1 MNAGVEMRNRVASY
15 AASFVAAFSL
25 FALAV
30 SAPAQA
36 AVKIQ
41 EVRSDGGISAWL
53 VEDYSVPIVTLRFAF
68 AGGESQDPPD
78 KDGLVNLMTGL
89 FDEGAGD
96 LDSDAFQIR
105 LDDAGAEMRFD
116 AGRDNVYGSMR
127 MLADQKDEALELM
140 RLAITAPRFDQ
151 APIDRI
157 RAQIVS
163 GIRSQERDPE
173 VEAGRRWL
181 AALYGTHPYSRP
193 DEGTEKTLKT
203 ISSDDLRALHKGL
216 FARDGLKV
224 AVVGAIDAETL
235 KRDLDKLFGGLPE
248 KSALRTVPDVTP
260 KLAQEITYE
269 YALPQTGLR
278 LAYPGVA
285 RNDPDFFPAV
295 LMNHILGGGSF
306 TSRLF
311 REVRE
316 KRGLTYGIDS
326 SLVNYEHANALV
338 IGTSTRA
345 GKGNETLDIIRD
357 VVKTMAEDGP
367 TEAELAAAKKYLIGA
382 YAINNLDSSGS
393 IAATLVE
400 LQIDGLGA
408 DYFERRADFINA
420 VTLEQAKSVARKL
433 LNTEPAVLTVGP
445 AEAGNS
451 EGN

>member
-1 MNAGVEMRNRVASY
+1 MRNRVASY
-15 AASFVAAFSL
+15 AAVFVAAFSL
-25 FALAV
+25 LALTV
-30 SAPAQA
+30 SIPAQA

-41 EVRSDGGISAWL
+41 EVRSEGGISAWL
-53 VEDYSVPIVTLRFAF
+53 VEDYSVPIITLRFAF
-68 AGGESQDPPD
+68 AGGESQDPVG
-78 KDGLVNLMTGL
+78 KEGLVNLMTGL

-96 LDSDAFQIR
+96 LDSDAFQTR
-105 LDDAGAEMRFD
+105 LDDAGAEIGFR
-116 AGRDNVYGSMR
+116 ASRDNIYGSMR

-140 RLAITAPRFDQ
+140 RLALVAPRFDQ

-157 RAQIVS
+157 RSQIVS

-181 AALYGTHPYSRP
+181 AALYGSHPYSRP
-193 DEGTEKTLKT
+193 DDGTETTLKT
-203 ISSDDLRALHKGL
+203 ITADDLRTLHQGL

-235 KRDLDKLFGGLPE
+235 KRELDKLFGELPE
-248 KSALRTVPDVTP
+248 KSAARIVPDVTP

-295 LMNHILGGGSF
+295 LMNHILGGGTF

-316 KRGLTYGIDS
+316 ERGLTYGIDS
-326 SLVNYEHANALV
+326 MLVNYEHANSLV
-338 IGTSTRA
+338 IVTSTRA
-345 GKGNETLDIIRD
+345 GKGGETLDIIRD
-357 VVKTMAEDGP
+357 VVKTMAEEGP

-382 YAINNLDSSGS
+382 YAINNLDSSNS
-393 IAATLVE
+393 IASTLVE

-408 DYFERRADFINA
+408 DYFERRADYINA
-420 VTLEQAKSVARKL
+420 VTFEQTKAVARKL
-433 LNTEPAVLTVGP
+433 LDTEPAVLAVGP
-445 AEAGNS
+445 AEAGNG

>member
-1 MNAGVEMRNRVASY
+1 MRNRVASY
-15 AASFVAAFSL
+15 AAVFVAAFSL
-25 FALAV
+25 LALTV
-30 SAPAQA
+30 SIPAQA

-41 EVRSDGGISAWL
+41 EVRSEGGISAWL
-53 VEDYSVPIVTLRFAF
+53 VEDYSVPIITLRFAF
-68 AGGESQDPPD
+68 AGGESQDPVG
-78 KDGLVNLMTGL
+78 KEGLVNLMTGL

-96 LDSDAFQIR
+96 LDSDAFQTR
-105 LDDAGAEMRFD
+105 LDDAGAEIGFR
-116 AGRDNVYGSMR
+116 ASRDNIYGSMR

-140 RLAITAPRFDQ
+140 RLALVAPRFDQ

-157 RAQIVS
+157 RSQIVS

-181 AALYGTHPYSRP
+181 AALYGSHPYSRP
-193 DEGTEKTLKT
+193 DDGTETTLKT
-203 ISSDDLRALHKGL
+203 ITADDLRTLHQGL

-224 AVVGAIDAETL
+224 AVVGAIDADTL
-235 KRDLDKLFGGLPE
+235 KRELDKLFGELPE
-248 KSALRTVPDVTP
+248 KSSARIVPDVTP

-295 LMNHILGGGSF
+295 LMNHILGGGTF

-316 KRGLTYGIDS
+316 ERGLTYGIDS
-326 SLVNYEHANALV
+326 MLVNYEHANSLV
-338 IGTSTRA
+338 IVTSTRA
-345 GKGNETLDIIRD
+345 GKGGETLDIIRD
-357 VVKTMAEDGP
+357 VVKTMAEEGP

-382 YAINNLDSSGS
+382 YAINNLDSSNS
-393 IAATLVE
+393 IASTLVE

-408 DYFERRADFINA
+408 DYFERRADYINA
-420 VTLEQAKSVARKL
+420 VTFEQTKAVARKL
-433 LNTEPAVLTVGP
+433 LDTEPAVLAVGP
-445 AEAGNS
+445 AEAGNG